1 MSSAKKCG
9 RGRFVQSKSG
19 FRKACRLWQFRLADT
34 SSLQQMICS
43 AGRKLL
49 YRQHAKRKS
58 QKNSPKAL
66 YSQRGSFTMHFLG
79 QASAQSPQEVHLE

>member
-34 SSLQQMICS
+34 SSFQRLFCS

-49 YRQHAKRKS
+49 YWQH
-58 QKNSPKAL
+58 PKGCPFWLFRLA
-66 YSQRGSFTMHFLG
+66 F
-79 QASAQSPQEVHLE
+79 V